1 MNASKLFAA
10 VAAFAFAGSA
20 FAADVAAANV
30 SATGASVVVI
40 SAAQS
45 SYAVRNLNVPVL
57 LANSSNGPSRAQVH
71 AEAVEAVKH
80 ARSTFSTQYDLLK

>member
-10 VAAFAFAGSA
+10 VAAFAVAGSA
-20 FAADVAAANV
+20 FAADVAGANV
-30 SATGASVVVI
+30 SATAASVVVV

-57 LANSSNGPSRAQVH
+57 LSTSNGPSRAQVH

-80 ARSTFSTQYDLLK
+80 ARATFASQYDLLK